1 MPTSPG
7 GVARVDPAMCFHCQS
22 RLAGRQY
29 EVSIHSATD
38 DIALPLCEACQG
50 LRQAGQ
56 LPVELLVQ
64 QWLYGV
70 GRREDAG
77 NPFRLVYVS
86 LSCLGC
92 GTLMGPRATV
102 REGVVEAEFPVSRR
116 LPDGSI
122 AAPCETCGR
131 TNILE
136 GRGPQLVAVRLW

>member
-1 MPTSPG
+1 M
-7 GVARVDPAMCFHCQS
+7 ARVEPSMCFHCQS
-22 RLAGRQY
+22 HLTGSRFD
-29 EVSIHSATD
+29 VSLHSATD
-38 DIALPLCEACQG
+38 DVALPLCEVCQG

-77 NPFRLVYVS
+77 DPFRLVYVS
-86 LSCLGC
+86 LACLGC

-122 AAPCETCGR
+122 AVPCATCGR
-131 TNILE
+131 TNVLE
-136 GRGPQLVAVRLW
+136 GRGAQLVAVRLW